1 MTETDTT
8 RASNNL
14 PAWLALSCVGF
25 IATDRALAADASADE
40 QSSTIIVNGKAIA
53 GAEMDNVKAVAP
65 LLDTPRSVVVIDK
78 EVIKETGSATL
89 VEALRTVPGITF
101 GAAEGGNPIGDRPFI
116 RGFDSQGSIYLD
128 GVRDLGAQ
136 SREVFAVDQIQI
148 VRGSD
153 STLGGRGSA
162 GGTINI
168 VSKLPKARNFAEADV
183 SYGSANYKRVTADVN
198 YKLTDTIAV
207 RMAGAWHDQDVA
219 GRDEIFQKRWGIAPS
234 ITVGLGTPTR
244 LTLSYYHLT
253 SNELP
258 DSGIPYL
265 YTIGNTPNLGVSYS
279 EPAIGNVTTLGGVTG
294 HVDRSTFYGL
304 KDRDFRHAT
313 TDQATARFE
322 HDLGGGITIRNTSRY
337 SDTNQSYIFT
347 LPDDSTGNVFGTS
360 TASPGTAGGYLWTRA
375 NTRYGYTKSLV
386 NQTDLYGK
394 FDTGSIHHNFAAGVE
409 LSVEKARRGAY
420 VTRGFV
426 NAAGNE
432 LLSTGST
439 ITPRCNATTISRYYC
454 VSIFTPNPD
463 APWVNY
469 TSDTSNTVAPIVKNL
484 PVAETQNDAYTEAVY
499 AFDSIS
505 LTDRLILNLG
515 ARYDSFTSKVTPGQ
529 PITATSSFTLRR
541 EDNLFN
547 YQVGA
552 VFKPTANTSVFAS
565 YATAATP
572 PNSLLGEG
580 QEGNSLGT
588 TNTAASLATL
598 DLLKVE
604 KTKSKE
610 IGGKA
615 DLFDEHLSLTA
626 AVFDTKTANARVTSD
641 ANTVTFIGKRRIRGV
656 ELGFNGQ
663 ILKGWTVFGG
673 YTYLDAKITDG
684 GSTALAVAANG
695 AAKAT
700 TVQVDSVNTGRQFP
714 QTAKHS
720 FTVWSNLDVTSRLT
734 VGGGAFYSSS
744 VFGGYADNRSASQTA
759 AGVITVIPA
768 TKIIE
773 RSVPSYW
780 RFDARVSFKV
790 NDHID
795 ISANVQNLTD
805 KVYFNQAY
813 TSHYASIAA
822 GRSAFGTL
830 AVHY

>member
-1 MTETDTT
+1 MTDTETRT
-8 RASNNL
+8 SSNL

-25 IATDRALAADASADE
+25 GGADRALAADAVADE
-40 QSSTIIVNGKAIA
+40 QSGTIIVNGTAIS
-53 GAEMDNVKAVAP
+53 GAQIDSVKAVAP
-65 LLDTPRSVVVIDK
+65 LLDTPRSIVVIDK

-89 VEALRTVPGITF
+89 VDALRTVPGITF

-136 SREVFAVDQIQI
+136 TREIFAVEQIQI

-162 GGTINI
+162 GGSINVI
-168 VSKLPKARNFAEADV
+168 SKLPRAKTFVEADV
-183 SYGSANYKRVTADVN
+183 SYGTDDYKRLSADINYKIS
-198 YKLTDTIAV
+198 DTVAV
-207 RMAGAWHDQDVA
+207 RMAGVYHDQDVA
-219 GRDEIFQKRWGIAPS
+219 GRDALYQKRWGIAPS
-234 ITVGLGTPTR
+234 VAIGLGTPTR
-244 LTLSYYHLT
+244 LTLSYYHLD
-253 SNELP
+253 SDELP

-265 YTIGNTPNLGVSYS
+265 YTIANTPNLGVSKS
-279 EPAIGNVTTLGGVTG
+279 EPAIGTITTLGGVTG
-294 HVDRSTFYGL
+294 KVDRSTFYGL
-304 KDRDFRHAT
+304 KNRDFRDAT
-313 TDQATARFE
+313 TDQATARIE
-322 HDLGGGITIRNTSRY
+322 HDFGGITLRNTSRY
-337 SDTNQSYIFT
+337 SHSDQSYIFT

-360 TASPGTAGGYLWTRA
+360 TATPGTAGGYLWTRA
-375 NTRYGYTKSLV
+375 NTRYGYAKSLI

-394 FDTGSIHHNFAAGVE
+394 FDTGSIKHSFAGGVE
-409 LSVEKARRGAY
+409 LSVEKTRRGAY
-420 VTRGFV
+420 VTRGFT

-439 ITPRCNATTISRYYC
+439 ITPRCNADTIARYYC

-469 TSDTSNTVAPIVKNL
+469 ASDTSNVAAPIVKNL
-484 PVAETQNDAYTEAVY
+484 PVAETQNDAHTEAVY

-505 LTDRLILNLG
+505 LTDNLILNLG
-515 ARYDSFTSKVTPGQ
+515 ARYDSFTSKVRPGQ
-529 PITATSSFTLRR
+529 PIAAVSSFSFRR
-541 EDNLFN
+541 KDNLFN
-547 YQVGA
+547 YQVGG
-552 VFKPTANTSVFAS
+552 VFKPTADTSVYAS
-565 YATAATP
+565 YATSATP

-580 QEGNSLGT
+580 QEANGLGT
-588 TNTAASLATL
+588 ANTAAALATL

-610 IGGKA
+610 VGAKA
-615 DLFDEHLSLTA
+615 NLFEERLSLTA
-626 AVFDTKTANARVTSD
+626 AAFDTKTDNARVTSD

-673 YTYLDAKITDG
+673 YIYLDAKITDG
-684 GSTALAVAANG
+684 GFTALAVAANG

-700 TVQVDSVNTGRQFP
+700 TVQVASVNTGKQFP

-720 FTVWSNLDVTSRLT
+720 FTAWTNLEVVPRLT
-734 VGGGAFYSSS
+734 IGGGAFYSSR
-744 VFGGYADNRSASQTA
+744 VYGGYSDNRSASQTA
-759 AGVITVIPA
+759 AGVITIIPA
-768 TKIIE
+768 TKVLE

-780 RFDARVSFKV
+780 RFDARVGFKV

-805 KVYFNQAY
+805 KVYFSQAY
-813 TSHYASIAA
+813 SNHYASIAA
-822 GRSAFGTL
+822 GRSAFATL
-830 AVHY
+830 GVRY